1 MALSSRDVDGE
12 VRRSRTEGE
21 REDSLKLKF
30 VI

>member
-12 VRRSRTEGE
+12 ARRLRTEGE